1 MIMNFLLAALFVFGS
16 LQIAHAESVS
26 QSSGTKV
33 EQAVVELRILKKE
46 RPEAESKYKKKT
58 QDFAGHAI
66 CSGSFIDDQGDIIT
80 AGHCAVDAQEIEVVT
95 YDGKEYEAVILATS
109 AIHDLA
115 LLHIDRR
122 NTVYFQAAGS
132 VTRGEKMFV
141 LGSPLG
147 ISNSLSTGIVAKLD
161 GDQTLLDCGVLP
173 GNSGSAA
180 YDSDYNMIGV
190 VTAGYIVG
198 LGTTHLNI
206 AQSLDAVWFFIIR
219 AFSHLPQ

>member
-1 MIMNFLLAALFVFGS
+1 MKSLLIGVIFSICG

-33 EQAVVELRILKKE
+33 EQAVVELRITKKE
-46 RPEAESKYKKKT
+46 RPEAESRYKQKK
-58 QDFAGHAI
+58 QDLAGHAV
-66 CSGSFIDDQGDIIT
+66 CSGSFIDDQGDILT
-80 AGHCAVDAQEIEVVT
+80 AGHCTVDVQEIDVVT
-95 YDGKEYEAVILATS
+95 YDGKEYQAVILATS
-109 AIHDLA
+109 AVHDLA
-115 LLHIDRR
+115 LIHIDRR
-122 NTVYFQAAGS
+122 NTVYFQAAGN

-161 GDQTLLDCGVLP
+161 GDQILLDCGVLP

-180 YDSDYNMIGV
+180 YDADYNMIGV

-198 LGTTHLNI
+198 FGTTHLNV
-206 AQSLDAVWFFIIR
+206 AQSLDAVWFFVIR